1 MTNNLLIFKRTIILF
16 FMILSFNSIK
26 AQFSENNAIYYSDG
40 LNFGNY
46 FGVDLNLNYVY
57 KEKYSF
63 KIGYIYDMRKPKS
76 RPDDYSSGLAKALL
90 FGTENPHDLMETY
103 QFALGKIY
111 NLNENGTIR
120 FNLSLGLGYTIIK
133 EPENWQKIENASLI
147 GENYTWDYK
156 RQNTIS
162 LIINPKIEFP
172 FTTVYGVTI
181 SPMVQINK
189 DRTYFGIGVGQ
200 MIGILRKRKN

>member
-1 MTNNLLIFKRTIILF
+1 
-16 FMILSFNSIK
+16 MILSFNSIK